1 MPKDNKK
8 IAIIGG
14 GASGVAA
21 ALTLATRGASVT
33 IFERNERLLAKF
45 ITTGNGK
52 GNLAN
57 ANVSSSCYNHGE
69 KIEKHLPYLY
79 SEVVNFYKSHG
90 VALFLDEVGRLYP
103 YSKNAKASASI
114 LISKLEDLGVDIR
127 LNTNVDS
134 VSKKGTGF
142 LVNNEYFDY
151 LILSVGSS
159 ASISSVPLDNNNSA
173 LLSSLAL
180 ETTSLVPVLGA
191 IKVKENL
198 FSIENE
204 RRDISMSLY
213 KDGRLLATEIGE
225 VHFRKNALS
234 GVITFIISSHL
245 VWAYKIDSKAKH
257 DIRINFLSSMS
268 EKEIKEVLKLDNPIR
283 SLFSERIAHYLE
295 GRMKKDKISLSNT
308 LTNLSFTPII
318 KNGALFNHVTNGG
331 VKLELIDLDTLS
343 STKDSHLFVVGEVL
357 DIDGLCGGYNL
368 MFAIYSGIVAARH
381 ILTEVVN

>member
-1 MPKDNKK
+1 
-8 IAIIGG
+8 
-14 GASGVAA
+14 
-21 ALTLATRGASVT
+21 
-33 IFERNERLLAKF
+33 
-45 ITTGNGK
+45 
-52 GNLAN
+52 
-57 ANVSSSCYNHGE
+57 
-69 KIEKHLPYLY
+69 
-79 SEVVNFYKSHG
+79 
-90 VALFLDEVGRLYP
+90 
-103 YSKNAKASASI
+103 
-114 LISKLEDLGVDIR
+114 
-127 LNTNVDS
+127 
-134 VSKKGTGF
+134 
-142 LVNNEYFDY
+142 
-151 LILSVGSS
+151 
-159 ASISSVPLDNNNSA
+159 
-173 LLSSLAL
+173 
-180 ETTSLVPVLGA
+180 
-191 IKVKENL
+191 
-198 FSIENE
+198 
-204 RRDISMSLY
+204 MSLY